1 MRLTLVSL
9 LVFSLF
15 SVPTL
20 SAEEPPRSYT
30 FSALAEI
37 GKRSIVN
44 IRSSE
49 VAEEGGGPLKDFFRL
64 GDYLK
69 AELKAGSLGTGFI
82 IDPAGLILT
91 NYHVIAPQPRNR
103 VAGGMTVRLS
113 DGREFPARVI
123 GTDEKLD
130 VALLRIEGE
139 EAFPSAV
146 LGDSARLEIGEWVM
160 AVGNPFG
167 LETSVTVGVVSGTGR
182 VLGAGPYDHFIQ
194 TDAGIHAGNSG
205 GPLLNLRGKVVGM
218 NAAVSSSAQG
228 IGFATP
234 INMLKKILT
243 SLKKEGKVTRGWLG
257 VMIQSLTR
265 DLARAFQLADERGA
279 LVSQVMKES
288 PAEQAGVLR
297 GDVIMKFDGKE
308 VGKMHDLP
316 SLVAETPVGKTVS
329 LALVRKGTP
338 LEFRVK
344 IRRLEEKN

>member
-1 MRLTLVSL
+1 MRFAL
-9 LVFSLF
+9 LSFLAFFSL
-15 SVPTL
+15 SLPNL
-20 SAEEPPRSYT
+20 SAEETSPSYT
-30 FSALAEI
+30 FKALADI
-37 GKRSIVN
+37 GRRSIVN
-44 IRSSE
+44 LRSSE
-49 VAEEGGGPLKDFFRL
+49 LEEAGGGPLKDFFRM

-69 AELKAGSLGTGFI
+69 ADLKAGSLGTGFI
-82 IDPAGLILT
+82 IDSSGLILT
-91 NYHVIAPQPRNR
+91 NYHVVAPEPWNR
-103 VAGGMTVRLS
+103 VLEGISVRLS
-113 DGREFPARVI
+113 DGRAFPVRVI
-123 GTDEKLD
+123 GTDEKLN

-139 EAFPSAV
+139 APFPSAV
-146 LGDSARLEIGEWVM
+146 LGDSEGLEIGEWVM

-167 LETSVTVGVVSGTGR
+167 IETSVSVGIVSGTGR

-218 NAAVSSSAQG
+218 NAAVRSSAQG

-234 INMLKKILT
+234 INMLKKILV
-243 SLKKEGKVTRGWLG
+243 SLEKEGKVTRGWLG

-265 DLARAFQLADERGA
+265 DLARAFQLDEARGA

-329 LALVRKGTP
+329 LSLIRKGRP
-338 LEFRVK
+338 LALRVK
-344 IRRLEEKN
+344 IRRLEEN

>member
-1 MRLTLVSL
+1 MRLTLSTL
-9 LVFSLF
+9 LAFAFFSF
-15 SVPTL
+15 PVL
-20 SAEEPPRSYT
+20 SAEDLPRPYT

-37 GKRSIVN
+37 GNRSVVN

-49 VAEEGGGPLKDFFRL
+49 VGEEGGGPLKDFFRL
-64 GDYLK
+64 GDFLD
-69 AELKAGSLGTGFI
+69 AEVKAGSLGTGFI
-82 IDPAGLILT
+82 IDPAGLVLT
-91 NYHVIAPQPRNR
+91 NYHVVAPQPWNR
-103 VAGGMTVRLS
+103 VAGGITARLS

-123 GTDEKLD
+123 GTDEKLN

-139 EAFPSAV
+139 RPFPSAT
-146 LGDSARLEIGEWVM
+146 LGDSAHLEIGEWVM

-167 LETSVTVGVVSGTGR
+167 IETSVTVGVVSGTGR

-205 GPLLNLRGKVVGM
+205 GPLLNLHGKVVGM
-218 NAAVSSSAQG
+218 NAAVRSSAQG

-234 INMLKKILT
+234 INMLKKILS
-243 SLKKEGKVTRGWLG
+243 SLEKEGKVTRGWLG

-265 DLARAFQLADERGA
+265 DLARAFQLEGERGA

-297 GDVIMKFDGKE
+297 GDVIMRFDGKE

-316 SLVAETPVGKTVS
+316 SLVAETLVGKTVS
-329 LALVRKGTP
+329 LALIRKGMP
-338 LEFRVK
+338 LELRVK
-344 IRRLEEKN
+344 IRRLEEN

>member
-1 MRLTLVSL
+1 MLGTLLAVVL
-9 LVFSLF
+9 I
-15 SVPTL
+15 SVPPL
-20 SAEEPPRSYT
+20 QAEETSRSYT

-37 GKRSIVN
+37 GNRSIVN

-49 VAEEGGGPLKDFFRL
+49 VAEEGGGPLKNFFRL

-69 AELKAGSLGTGFI
+69 DEIKAGSLGTGFI
-82 IDPAGLILT
+82 IDPEGLILT
-91 NYHVIAPQPRNR
+91 NYHVVSPKPWNR
-103 VAGGMTVRLS
+103 IVGGLSVRLS
-113 DGREFPARVI
+113 DGRELPVRVI
-123 GTDEKLD
+123 GTDEKLN
-130 VALLRIEGE
+130 VALLQIEGNRP
-139 EAFPSAV
+139 FPSAI
-146 LGDSARLEIGEWVM
+146 LGDSERLEIGEWVM

-167 LETSVTVGVVSGTGR
+167 IETSVTVGVVSGTGR

-218 NAAVSSSAQG
+218 NAAVRSSAQG

-234 INMLKKILT
+234 INMLKKIL
-243 SLKKEGKVTRGWLG
+243 LPLEKEGKVTRGWLG

-265 DLARAFQLADERGA
+265 DLARAFQLKDARGA

-297 GDVIMKFDGKE
+297 GDVIMRFDGKE

-316 SLVAETPVGKTVS
+316 SLVAETPVGKMVP
-329 LALVRKGTP
+329 LDLVRRGTL
-338 LEFRVK
+338 LELRVK
-344 IRRLEEKN
+344 IRRLEEVN